1 MKTLLRRKLADLALK
16 CREGVAG
23 NPGDR
28 KCTHD
33 QSLFEIFADD
43 MALAR
48 PPPAEDE
55 DPAPMKWLLN
65 HRTDFTDNGW
75 GQLCGAENMKYGVM
89 GGHHFSM
96 MKGKFSLI

>member
-1 MKTLLRRKLADLALK
+1 MSDYDPKPSIKSVPTYAIW

-23 NPGDR
+23 NPGDP
-28 KCTHD
+28 
-33 QSLFEIFADD
+33 
-43 MALAR
+43 R

-65 HRTDFTDNGW
+65 HRTDFSDNGW
-75 GQLCGAENMKYGVM
+75 GQLCGTENMKYGVM

-96 MKGKFSLI
+96 MKDPHAIDLGKLIREGIE